1 VRPRVRLALLTAL
14 ASLGA
19 GLALPIGPAAAGS
32 YGPEGPDVASYQ
44 HKNGAAIDWTRVAA
58 SGHEFTFIKATE
70 GTTYTNPWF
79 AGDWQD
85 SAAAGL
91 IHGAYHYA
99 RPYTDL
105 NTAHSQAQA
114 FATTIGPQSVSG
126 TLPPALDLE
135 EAGGLTTAQL
145 QSWVT
150 TFLTDLQSLTGRTPM
165 IYTYPYFWQHSMGNS
180 SAYTG
185 YPLWIANYGVSAPTT
200 LTWPRWTFWQYT
212 STGTVD
218 GISTTGGTD
227 VDQFNGSSQQL
238 SDLALGRPVQPSP
251 GPTPSSTDSPSP
263 GPTASPTPSATP
275 SPTAAPSPTP
285 KPSPSPSGSS
295 SGTWGPGTSGPDD
308 NPPPQNVSTGPR
320 SSRYVGVAPVRFVD
334 TRSGIGAPS
343 GPTHRPLTITIP
355 SSVPVDAPGVVLN
368 VSVVQPS
375 HGGFLRAA
383 ATGQQPTTTA
393 LNFADGQSV
402 TGLVVTPMDSQRRVT
417 LTPYTT
423 ITDVVVDLVGYYT
436 TATGTGGHWN
446 ALPPSRFVDTR
457 AGRGAPSGAH
467 TGDVTIQVPSSVPA
481 DATGVVLDLSVVDP
495 GGDGYLRLA
504 PTGSTPKT
512 TALNFTAGQSVTG
525 LAVSRM
531 QNRQIT
537 VSIFGAPA
545 NLVVDLIGYYD
556 AASSAGG
563 SYIAIAPQRFLDTR
577 GGMGATGP
585 GRGPVTISLPAS
597 VPAAATSVVIDVS
610 VVTPDGRGYVRLSAP
625 GDSPTTTSLNYLAAQ
640 NTTGLAISGIRN
652 RQITVTVYGAQTQL
666 VADVVGYHA
675 G

>member
-1 VRPRVRLALLTAL
+1 M
-14 ASLGA
+14 
-19 GLALPIGPAAAGS
+19 GPVAAGS

-44 HKNGAAIDWTRVAA
+44 HKNGAAIDWARVAA
-58 SGHEFTFIKATE
+58 SGEQFAFIKATE

-99 RPYTDL
+99 RPYADL
-105 NTAHSQAQA
+105 NTAHTQAQA
-114 FATTIGPQSVSG
+114 FASTIGPQSVPG
-126 TLPPALDLE
+126 TLPPVLDLE

-150 TFLTDLQSLTGRTPM
+150 TFLTDLQSLTGRTTM

-180 SAYTG
+180 SAYTS

-200 LTWPRWTFWQYT
+200 LTWPQWTFWQYT

-218 GISTTGGTD
+218 GISTPGGTD
-227 VDQFNGSSQQL
+227 VDQFNGSSQML
-238 SDLALGRPVQPSP
+238 NDLALGPPAQPAP
-251 GPTPSSTDSPSP
+251 GPTPSGTPSPTSTTSPSP
-263 GPTASPTPSATP
+263 YVSP

-285 KPSPSPSGSS
+285 KPTPTPTPSPTSSS
-295 SGTWGPGTSGPDD
+295 SGTWGPCTSSPDD
-308 NPPPQNVSTGPR
+308 NPPPQNVSSGPR

-334 TRSGIGAPS
+334 TRAGKGAPS

-355 SSVPVDAPGVVLN
+355 SSVPADAPGVVLN

-393 LNFADGQSV
+393 LNFADGESV

-423 ITDVVVDLVGYYT
+423 ITDIVVDLVGYYT
-436 TATGTGGHWN
+436 TATGTGGHWV
-446 ALPPSRFVDTR
+446 AVAPSRFIDTR
-457 AGRGAPSGAH
+457 AGKGAASGAH

-481 DATGVVLDLSVVDP
+481 DATGVVLDLSVVGP

-504 PTGSTPKT
+504 PTGSTATT
-512 TALNFTAGQSVTG
+512 TALNFIAGHSVTG

-531 QNRQIT
+531 QNQQIT

-556 AASSAGG
+556 AASQAGS

-610 VVTPDGRGYVRLSAP
+610 VVTPDGSGYVRLSTP
-625 GDSPTTTSLNYLAAQ
+625 GDTPTTTSLNYLATQ

-652 RQITVTVYGAQTQL
+652 RQITVTVYGAKTQL